1 MPWSRAWSHRTC
13 RRGLAA
19 YRAKPTNSDSEAS
32 LFFPAKLALEG
43 GGPPRPE
50 AEAPTTDAA
59 EVWAPAVAISQLSAV
74 QLGAFRQNFGAEGLA
89 AARRLGY
96 AALPI
101 SKPF

>member
-1 MPWSRAWSHRTC
+1 MRIPMSP
-13 RRGLAA
+13 A
-19 YRAKPTNSDSEAS
+19 YSFSERKDYYTTNLQWLPTA
-32 LFFPAKLALEG
+32 EG

-50 AEAPTTDAA
+50 AEAPATDAA

-74 QLGAFRQNFGAEGLA
+74 QLGAFRQNFGADGLA

>member
-1 MPWSRAWSHRTC
+1 MRGEAFKQSRVPRQMTPEE
-13 RRGLAA
+13 
-19 YRAKPTNSDSEAS
+19 YAS
-32 LFFPAKLALEG
+32 SLVLIQ
-43 GGPPRPE
+43 PRPE
-50 AEAPTTDAA
+50 AEAPATDAA

-74 QLGAFRQNFGAEGLA
+74 QLGAFRQNFGADGLA